1 MRLSRPPQP
10 PVDGLSASTVQVH
23 TSHTGIHRSPHAS
36 AAEPSG
42 AGWDDARRPRRG
54 GTARRDPFATTRGEP
69 RTTSATGTHR
79 HLVKG
84 QCRVPAGTTG
94 STIHRSWHS
103 SRFGAAA
110 PQTQPP
116 RHLDRDPGPQGRL
129 GAGDR
134 LEMAWSPAIDWLQ
147 QKRVF

>member
-1 MRLSRPPQP
+1 MRAVGSVVSPPRH
-10 PVDGLSASTVQVH
+10 DT
-23 TSHTGIHRSPHAS
+23 
-36 AAEPSG
+36 
-42 AGWDDARRPRRG
+42 RRHDTP
-54 GTARRDPFATTRGEP
+54 RRDPPAATRGEP
-69 RTTSATGTHR
+69 RATSATGTHR
-79 HLVKG
+79 HPVTG
-84 QCRVPAGTTG
+84 QCRVPAETTE
-94 STIHRSWHS
+94 STIHRRLNA
-103 SRFGAAA
+103 SRFRAAA